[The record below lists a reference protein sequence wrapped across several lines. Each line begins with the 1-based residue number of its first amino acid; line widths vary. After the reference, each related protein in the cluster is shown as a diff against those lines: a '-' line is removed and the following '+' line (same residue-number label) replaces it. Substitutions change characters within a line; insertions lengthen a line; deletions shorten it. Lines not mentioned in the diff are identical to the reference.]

1 MLSKITEEQYQTYLS
16 SLLAGD
22 RRNCSIIVDQLIDIN
37 ADIRDIYINLF
48 QKSMYKIGNL
58 WEFNKISVAVEHL
71 ATSITLNM
79 LNRMYPLLFSS
90 RKLDK
95 SVVIS
100 CVEGEYHQ
108 IGSQLITD
116 IFEVNGW
123 DSYYLGTNTPIDDL
137 LLFVKEKQPDLVGLS
152 LAIYYNMPNL
162 QRSIKALRKKFPEM
176 PILVGGQAF
185 RWGGNEILE
194 EFSHVKFA
202 GDMQELETLIASGS
216 L

>member
-79 LNRMYPLLFSS
+79 LNKMYPLLFSS

>member
-79 LNRMYPLLFSS
+79 LN
-90 RKLDK
+90 K

>member
-79 LNRMYPLLFSS
+79 LNKVYPLLFSS

>member
-79 LNRMYPLLFSS
+79 LNKMYPLLFSS

-95 SVVIS
+95 SMVIS